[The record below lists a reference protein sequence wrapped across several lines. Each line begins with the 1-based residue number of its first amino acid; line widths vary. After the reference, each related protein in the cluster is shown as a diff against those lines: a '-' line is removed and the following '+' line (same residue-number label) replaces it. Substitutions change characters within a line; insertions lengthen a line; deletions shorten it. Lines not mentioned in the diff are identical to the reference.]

1 VAPMSEMHAYE
12 LAGTLLRIADA
23 EGSDT
28 PRIVAREMT
37 NDEYGL
43 GQIRFKPGDVIVD
56 VGAHVGMVAI
66 WLALRNPEVTVIAV
80 EPEPLNLSH
89 LRANIAANGVRNI
102 VVVPLALTADRR
114 RLPIARPPY
123 NSGGAGCYYDQ
134 ANGYATSEVG
144 STTLDA
150 IFEEFVPDR
159 CRLLKVDCEG
169 AEHEILPASE
179 ALRRVDWF
187 AGEFHINAR
196 LAAKGHSNEE
206 LVAHVAGFIHPD
218 LISVVMLNMGE

>member
-1 VAPMSEMHAYE
+1 MSKIRMYD
-12 LAGTLLRIADA
+12 LAGTLLQIADA
-23 EGSDT
+23 EGSET
-28 PRIVAREMT
+28 PRIVAIEMAS
-37 NDEYGL
+37 DEYRL
-43 GQIRFKPGDVIVD
+43 GQIRFEPGDVIVD

-66 WLALRNPEVTVIAV
+66 WLAMRNPQVTVIAI

-114 RLPIARPPY
+114 MLPIARPPS

-134 ANGYATSEVG
+134 TDGYATSEVG

-150 IFEEFVPDR
+150 IFEEFVPHH

-169 AEHEILPASE
+169 AEHEILPASQ

-187 AGEFHINAR
+187 AGEFHINSR
-196 LAAKGHSNEE
+196 LAARGHSNEALIT
-206 LVAHVAGFIHPD
+206 LVAGHVDRDRMSVKTIH
-218 LISVVMLNMGE
+218 MGE

>member
-1 VAPMSEMHAYE
+1 MYD
-12 LAGTLLRIADA
+12 LAGTLLQIADA
-23 EGSDT
+23 EGSET
-28 PRIVAREMT
+28 PRIVAIEMAC
-37 NDEYGL
+37 DEYRL
-43 GQIRFKPGDVIVD
+43 GQIRFEPGDVIVD

-66 WLALRNPEVTVIAV
+66 WLAVRNPQVTVIAI

-89 LRANIAANGVRNI
+89 LRTNIAANGVRNI

-114 RLPIARPPY
+114 MLPIARPPA

-134 ANGYATSEVG
+134 TDGYATSEVG

-150 IFEEFVPDR
+150 IFEEFVPHH

-169 AEHEILPASE
+169 AEHEILPASQ

-187 AGEFHINAR
+187 AGEFHINSR
-196 LAAKGHSNEE
+196 LAAKGHSNEALIT
-206 LVAHVAGFIHPD
+206 LVAGHVDRDRMSVKTIH
-218 LISVVMLNMGE
+218 MGE